1 MAVSGLRSGGL
12 PLFHHHHHCHHLR
25 FLQSP
30 PSFAKFNVLRSK
42 SKKGFTVFARYA
54 QARDLFSSRRFQDS
68 MEKLPKLVEDI
79 VETSL
84 NTGPRGVL
92 RLAQGVQA
100 FIGVGQ
106 EWLTDI
112 SKSAN
117 TSAGLQTE
125 MQLGLLTPFYLRRL
139 FERMGATYIKLGQFI
154 ASAPT
159 LFPPEYVQEFQNC
172 FDRAPPVPF
181 EDIESIL
188 RKELGKPLES
198 VYEYIDP
205 TPIASASI
213 AQVHGARLKG
223 SQEDVVIKVL
233 KPGIEDILVADLNFV
248 YVVARILEFLS
259 PEISR
264 TSLGVAK
271 ATLSGKERE
280 RDISAEDKNCDGGI
294 VCVAAQEVAEAAVS
308 RRDSGVGVDTNEGG
322 VQGQIRKIHQVG
334 IVKDIRESML
344 EEVDFY
350 KEAANIEAFRRYLEA
365 MGLTGNATAPR
376 VYQYCS
382 AKKVLT
388 MQRLYG
394 VPLTDL
400 DSISSLV
407 SNPETSLITALN
419 VWFGSLLGCESFHAD
434 VHAGN
439 LWLLRDGR
447 IGFLDFGIVGRISP
461 KTWAAMEVF
470 LGSIAIEDY
479 DSMASA
485 LIEMGATNKD
495 IDTKAFA
502 RDLEKELDTEI
513 VVATTSGT
521 ATNST
526 TVAANIVFDERQMNA
541 LFLDVVRVSESY
553 GLKFPREF
561 ALLLKQLLYFDRYTR
576 LLAPNLNMLQDQRIS
591 IASNRRRMYRDNY

>member
-1 MAVSGLRSGGL
+1 MAVSGLRSGPLRL
-12 PLFHHHHHCHHLR
+12 PLPFHHHHHCLR
-25 FLQSP
+25 FSLP
-30 PSFAKFNVLRSK
+30 CTRAHSK
-42 SKKGFTVFARYA
+42 SKGFTLFARYA
-54 QARDLFSSRRFQDS
+54 QAQDLFSSRRIQDNI
-68 MEKLPKLVEDI
+68 EGLPKLVEDI
-79 VETSL
+79 MQTSI
-84 NTGPRGVL
+84 NTGPRGVF

-100 FIGVGQ
+100 LVGVGQ
-106 EWLTDI
+106 EWLTDL
-112 SKSAN
+112 SKLSN
-117 TSAGLQTE
+117 SSSGLPPE
-125 MQLGLLTPFYLRRL
+125 LQLGLLSPFYLRRL

-172 FDRAPPVPF
+172 FDKAPPVPF
-181 EDIESIL
+181 EEIQSIL
-188 RKELGKPLES
+188 RKELGRPIES
-198 VYEYIDP
+198 VH
-205 TPIASASI
+205 A
-213 AQVHGARLKG
+213 ARLKG

-233 KPGIEDILVADLNFV
+233 KPGIEDVLVADLNFV
-248 YVVARILEFLS
+248 YVVARILEFLN

-264 TSLGVAK
+264 TSL
-271 ATLSGKERE
+271 
-280 RDISAEDKNCDGGI
+280 
-294 VCVAAQEVAEAAVS
+294 
-308 RRDSGVGVDTNEGG
+308 
-322 VQGQIRKIHQVG
+322 VG

-350 KEAANIEAFRRYLEA
+350 KEAANIEAFRRYLEN
-365 MGLTGNATAPR
+365 MGLTREATAPK

-382 AKKVLT
+382 TQKVLT

-407 SNPETSLITALN
+407 PNPETSLITALN
-419 VWFGSLLGCESFHAD
+419 VWFGSLLACESFHAD

-470 LGSIAIEDY
+470 LGSISIDDY
-479 DSMASA
+479 DSMASS

-495 IDTKAFA
+495 VNVKALA
-502 RDLEKELDTEI
+502 RDLEKVFSSIKELDTEL
-513 VVATTSGT
+513 VVATESGANAT
-521 ATNST
+521 AVS
-526 TVAANIVFDERQMNA
+526 ANIVFDERQMNA

-576 LLAPNLNMLQDQRIS
+576 LLAPNLNMLRDQRIS
-591 IASNRRRMYRDNY
+591 IASNRRNRYRDSY

>member
-1 MAVSGLRSGGL
+1 MAVSGLRGGTLRL
-12 PLFHHHHHCHHLR
+12 PLPFHHHHHHHSLR
-25 FLQSP
+25 FSL
-30 PSFAKFNVLRSK
+30 PSISNTRAHSNSK
-42 SKKGFTVFARYA
+42 SKGFTLFARYA
-54 QARDLFSSRRFQDS
+54 QAQDLFSSRRIQDNI
-68 MEKLPKLVEDI
+68 ENLPKLVEDI
-79 VETSL
+79 VQTSI
-84 NTGPRGVL
+84 NTGPRGVF

-100 FIGVGQ
+100 LVGVGQ
-106 EWLTDI
+106 EWLTDL
-112 SKSAN
+112 SK
-117 TSAGLQTE
+117 
-125 MQLGLLTPFYLRRL
+125 
-139 FERMGATYIKLGQFI
+139 FI

-172 FDRAPPVPF
+172 FDKAPPVPF
-181 EDIESIL
+181 EEIQSIL
-188 RKELGKPLES
+188 RKELGRPIES
-198 VYEYIDP
+198 VYEYVDP

-233 KPGIEDILVADLNFV
+233 KPGIEDVLVADLNFV
-248 YVVARILEFLS
+248 YVVARILEFLN

-264 TSLGVAK
+264 TSL
-271 ATLSGKERE
+271 
-280 RDISAEDKNCDGGI
+280 
-294 VCVAAQEVAEAAVS
+294 
-308 RRDSGVGVDTNEGG
+308 
-322 VQGQIRKIHQVG
+322 VG

-344 EEVDFY
+344 EEVDFQ
-350 KEAANIEAFRRYLEA
+350 KEAANIEAFRRYLEN
-365 MGLTGNATAPR
+365 MGLTREATAPK

-382 AKKVLT
+382 TQKVLT

-407 SNPETSLITALN
+407 PNPETSLITALN
-419 VWFGSLLGCESFHAD
+419 VWFGSLLACESFHAD

-470 LGSIAIEDY
+470 LGSIAIDDY
-479 DSMASA
+479 DSMASS

-495 IDTKAFA
+495 VDVKAFA
-502 RDLEKELDTEI
+502 GDLEKVFSSIKELDSEL
-513 VVATTSGT
+513 VVATASGNN
-521 ATNST
+521 AT
-526 TVAANIVFDERQMNA
+526 TVSANIVFDERQMNA

-576 LLAPNLNMLQDQRIS
+576 LLAPNLNMLRDQRIS
-591 IASNRRRMYRDNY
+591 IASNRRNRYRDSY

>member
-1 MAVSGLRSGGL
+1 MVVLTLKGGCL
-12 PLFHHHHHCHHLR
+12 PLFHHHHHRHV
-25 FLQSP
+25 
-30 PSFAKFNVLRSK
+30 PSFSSSTRSLTNLHRH
-42 SKKGFTVFARYA
+42 SRRFTLFARYA
-54 QARDLFSSRRFQDS
+54 QAQDLFSSRRLQDS
-68 MEKLPKLVEDI
+68 LENLPKLVEDI
-79 VETSL
+79 VQTSID
-84 NTGPRGVL
+84 TGPRGVI
-92 RLAQGVQA
+92 RLAQGIQA

-106 EWLTDI
+106 EWLADV
-112 SKSAN
+112 SKSTRS
-117 TSAGLQTE
+117 TSGLPTE
-125 MQLGLLTPFYLRRL
+125 MQLGLLSPVYLRRL

-159 LFPPEYVQEFQNC
+159 LFPPDYVEEFQKC

-181 EDIESIL
+181 DVIKTIL
-188 RKELGKPLES
+188 REELGRPIDS

-233 KPGIEDILVADLNFV
+233 KPGIEDVLVADLNFV
-248 YVVARILEFLS
+248 YVVARVLEFLN
-259 PEISR
+259 PEMSR
-264 TSLGVAK
+264 TSL
-271 ATLSGKERE
+271 
-280 RDISAEDKNCDGGI
+280 
-294 VCVAAQEVAEAAVS
+294 
-308 RRDSGVGVDTNEGG
+308 
-322 VQGQIRKIHQVG
+322 VG

-365 MGLTGNATAPR
+365 MGLTDQATAPK
-376 VYQYCS
+376 VFQYCS
-382 AKKVLT
+382 SRRVLT

-407 SNPETSLITALN
+407 PNPEDSLITALN
-419 VWFGSLLGCESFHAD
+419 VWFGSLLACESFHAD

-447 IGFLDFGIVGRISP
+447 IGYLDFGIVGRISP

-470 LGSIAIEDY
+470 LGSIAVEDY

-485 LIEMGATNKD
+485 LIGMGAADKD
-495 IDTKAFA
+495 VNAKDFA
-502 RDLEKELDTEI
+502 RDLEKVFSSIKELDTEI
-513 VVATTSGT
+513 VVTTARDGTTT
-521 ATNST
+521 ATAVS
-526 TVAANIVFDERQMNA
+526 ANIVADERQMNA
-541 LFLDVVRVSESY
+541 LFLNVVQVSESY

-576 LLAPNLNMLQDQRIS
+576 LLAPDLNMLQDQRIS
-591 IASNRRRMYRDNY
+591 IASNRSKYKDRFQ

>member
-264 TSLGVAK
+264 TSL
-271 ATLSGKERE
+271 
-280 RDISAEDKNCDGGI
+280 
-294 VCVAAQEVAEAAVS
+294 
-308 RRDSGVGVDTNEGG
+308 
-322 VQGQIRKIHQVG
+322 VG

-382 AKKVLT
+382 TKKVLT

-502 RDLEKELDTEI
+502 RDLEKVFSSLKELDTEI

>member
-12 PLFHHHHHCHHLR
+12 SLFHHHHHCHHLR

-264 TSLGVAK
+264 TSL
-271 ATLSGKERE
+271 
-280 RDISAEDKNCDGGI
+280 
-294 VCVAAQEVAEAAVS
+294 
-308 RRDSGVGVDTNEGG
+308 
-322 VQGQIRKIHQVG
+322 VG

-382 AKKVLT
+382 TKKVLT

-502 RDLEKELDTEI
+502 RDLEKVFSSLKASIVTHLYPLELDTEI

>member
-12 PLFHHHHHCHHLR
+12 PLFHHHHHHHHLR

-30 PSFAKFNVLRSK
+30 PSFAKLSFLGSK
-42 SKKGFTVFARYA
+42 SSKKGFTVFSRYA

-68 MEKLPKLVEDI
+68 MEKLPNLVEDI
-79 VETSL
+79 VQTSL

-100 FIGVGQ
+100 FLGVGQ
-106 EWLTDI
+106 EWLTDV

-117 TSAGLQTE
+117 SFAGLPTE
-125 MQLGLLTPFYLRRL
+125 LQLGLLSPFYLRRL

-181 EDIESIL
+181 EEIESIL

-223 SQEDVVIKVL
+223 SREDVVIKVL

-264 TSLGVAK
+264 TSL
-271 ATLSGKERE
+271 
-280 RDISAEDKNCDGGI
+280 
-294 VCVAAQEVAEAAVS
+294 
-308 RRDSGVGVDTNEGG
+308 
-322 VQGQIRKIHQVG
+322 VG

-350 KEAANIEAFRRYLEA
+350 KEAANIEAFRRYLET
-365 MGLTGNATAPR
+365 MGLTGNATAPK
-376 VYQYCS
+376 VYRYCS
-382 AKKVLT
+382 TMKVLT

-419 VWFGSLLGCESFHAD
+419 VWFGSLLACESFHAD

-479 DSMASA
+479 DSMASS
-485 LIEMGATNKD
+485 LIEMGATNQD
-495 IDTKAFA
+495 VDAKAFA
-502 RDLEKELDTEI
+502 RDLEKVFSSIKELDTEI
-513 VVATTSGT
+513 VVATTTGT
-521 ATNST
+521 ATNAT
-526 TVAANIVFDERQMNA
+526 AVAANIVVDERQMNA

-591 IASNRRRMYRDNY
+591 IASNSRSRV